1 MTHTDMIYNVSCSRC
16 SYVENKPI
24 SFKDSLVLIRQA
36 NIENFSVSQ
45 SILTVLLT
53 KCSNC
58 LRVK

>member
-1 MTHTDMIYNVSCSRC
+1 MAHTHMIYNVSCSRC

-24 SFKDSLVLIRQA
+24 SFKDSLVLIRQE
-36 NIENFSVSQ
+36 NIENFIMSH

-58 LRVK
+58 L

>member
-1 MTHTDMIYNVSCSRC
+1 MAHTHMTYNVSCSRC

-24 SFKDSLVLIRQA
+24 SFKDSLVLIRQE
-36 NIENFSVSQ
+36 NIENFIMSH

-58 LRVK
+58 L